1 MYGFFVKKRGFLA
14 ESVYFRHRNGS
25 LPPFFCSFLPGN
37 QSVIVGAG
45 LSNGEGAREGGLAG
59 RGGPPDG
66 RIVLRGGS
74 SPPIC
79 VCRSREAHGRFGRL
93 VCAVNPVAFFAGTR
107 AAPSCGEPGR
117 LLLAGNPGGS
127 FTRGDPSRESW
138 RLPYRWGPVS
148 RQPGVEM
155 RKGAVRAAAE
165 NEKPAV
171 GKLRVFG
178 VELPGFEPRIT
189 GPESVVLPL
198 HHSSM
203 TFW

>member
-25 LPPFFCSFLPGN
+25 LPPFLCSCLPGN

-107 AAPSCGEPGR
+107 AAPLQEGTLR
-117 LLLAGNPGGS
+117 GNLGGS
-127 FTRGDPSRESW
+127 LT
-138 RLPYRWGPVS
+138 
-148 RQPGVEM
+148 
-155 RKGAVRAAAE
+155 
-165 NEKPAV
+165 V
-171 GKLRVFG
+171 GER
-178 VELPGFEPRIT
+178 
-189 GPESVVLPL
+189 
-198 HHSSM
+198 
-203 TFW
+203 